1 MTNLIIDAIS
11 IALNSE
17 FGDDYEIHTE
27 EIRQGL
33 KEPCFLVICLNSTNK
48 LFRGKRYFR
57 TNQFCIHFLPE
68 ADEAMRKCHNTAERM
83 RRCLEHITIE
93 GECLPIRGTGMQHE
107 VIDGVLYFYLNY
119 DFFVSNAVKPQEA
132 MEGMTE
138 NTCLGGD

>member
-27 EIRQGL
+27 EIKQGL

-57 TNQFCIHFLPE
+57 TNQFCIHFFPE
-68 ADEAMRKCHNTAERM
+68 ADEVNQKCHTAAERM
-83 RRCLEHITIE
+83 QHCLEHITIE
-93 GECLPIRGTGMQHE
+93 SESLQIRGTEMQHE
-107 VIDGVLYFYLNY
+107 VNDGVLNFFVNY
-119 DFFVSNAVKPQEA
+119 DFFVCSAVKPQES
-132 MEGMTE
+132 MGGMTE
-138 NTCLGGD
+138 NTRIGGD